1 MIKEEEEGKDLNL
14 QIGGTGATAPVLPV
28 LPVLAL
34 AAPDQEI

>member
-14 QIGGTGATAPVLPV
+14 QIGGAGATAPV